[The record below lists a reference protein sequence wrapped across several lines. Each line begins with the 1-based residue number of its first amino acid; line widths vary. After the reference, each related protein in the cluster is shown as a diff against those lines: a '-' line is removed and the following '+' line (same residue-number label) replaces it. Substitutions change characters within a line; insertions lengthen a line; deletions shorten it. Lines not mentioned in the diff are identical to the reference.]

1 MLGENIKRLRTE
13 KGLTQKDLAD
23 RLFVTPQAVSRWE
36 NNEAEPSVSTLSQLA
51 KIFGIGVGDLIE
63 DVTADA
69 QDATAAQVAG
79 DVPAA
84 GTQTAVENA
93 AAAQLAQTQATQEKP
108 KTEPVKPKVIP
119 VVLPQKPVLAVCEQ
133 CNKPIYNGSEI
144 VREPS
149 ATGNM
154 RVFCKNCHNRI
165 YAPLKTKRIP

>member
-69 QDATAAQVAG
+69 QDATAA
-79 DVPAA
+79 P
-84 GTQTAVENA
+84 
-93 AAAQLAQTQATQEKP
+93 
-108 KTEPVKPKVIP
+108 
-119 VVLPQKPVLAVCEQ
+119 
-133 CNKPIYNGSEI
+133 
-144 VREPS
+144 
-149 ATGNM
+149 
-154 RVFCKNCHNRI
+154 RI
-165 YAPLKTKRIP
+165 LESGRLHSPLRT